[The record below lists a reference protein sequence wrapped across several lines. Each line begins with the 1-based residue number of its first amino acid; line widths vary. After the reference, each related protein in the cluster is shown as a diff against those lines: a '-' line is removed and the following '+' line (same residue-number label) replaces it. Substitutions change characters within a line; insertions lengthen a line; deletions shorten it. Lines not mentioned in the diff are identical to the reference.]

1 MSNVI
6 NQSHSLFFFTLTRDR
21 QSTHLKPTL
30 QGDLAVLLTQKALCR
45 EPYHGYVPLF
55 SGHPAI
61 LSLVKNHED
70 SSISIAMSASPPILR
85 ASSNYILPRG
95 ISQDNKINIIIGVL
109 TIMIGILSSILAW
122 STWKLTRDRRR
133 RLGNM
138 SRYITF
144 LKFALIESSYRPS
157 CRAYALRR
165 ASSSPTKTRL

>member
-1 MSNVI
+1 MGTFPFFQATP
-6 NQSHSLFFFTLTRDR
+6 QSS
-21 QSTHLKPTL
+21 
-30 QGDLAVLLTQKALCR
+30 AL
-45 EPYHGYVPLF
+45 
-55 SGHPAI
+55 S
-61 LSLVKNHED
+61 KNDEGL
-70 SSISIAMSASPPILR
+70 SISIAMSASRPILR

-138 SRYITF
+138 SRYTTF

-165 ASSSPTKTRL
+165 ASSSPTKTRLWAGVKVRKEAVR